1 MRKLRY
7 GNEIQDFTCFGY
19 QIKWIFP
26 EIIHINKDT
35 LYEIEYKVTKIP
47 NQCIYKV
54 TYIKSVNELIER
66 INFIV
71 NMFNTM
77 DEPSAF
83 EEWFRE
89 HYKLLVI
96 PGSFRD

>member
-19 QIKWIFP
+19 QIKWEFP

-54 TYIKSVNELIER
+54 TYIKPVNELIER

-96 PGSFRD
+96 PGSFKD